1 MAAQVAALLEPGDVV
16 EVSGEMGAGKTA
28 FVRAACV
35 ALGVT
40 EPVTSPT
47 YTVGH
52 RYMSPGGAVSHLDL
66 FRSQGVTL
74 EEWAD
79 LEPYFEGSIAFVEWP
94 AAGRGV
100 LPTPRMGVT
109 ILITGV
115 DARLVV
121 VQTTDSDVA
130 AALDHPF
137 P

>member
-1 MAAQVAALLEPGDVV
+1 
-16 EVSGEMGAGKTA
+16 MGAGKTA
-28 FVRAACV
+28 FVRAACA

-40 EPVTSPT
+40 GAVTSPT

-52 RYMSPGGAVSHLDL
+52 LYSSPHGPVSHLDL
-66 FRSQGVTL
+66 YRSHGVTD

-79 LEPYFEGSIAFVEWP
+79 LEPYFDEGIAFVEWP
-94 AAGRGV
+94 QAGEGV

-109 ILITGV
+109 IRITGA

-121 VQTTDSDVA
+121 LETTDPEVA

>member
-1 MAAQVAALLEPGDVV
+1 MASVLEPGDVV
-16 EVSGEMGAGKTA
+16 NVSGEMGAGKTA
-28 FVRAACV
+28 FVRAACA

-40 EPVTSPT
+40 ERVTSPT

-52 RYMSPGGAVSHLDL
+52 QYSSPAGAVSHLDL
-66 FRSQGVTL
+66 YRSHGVTL

-79 LEPYFEGSIAFVEWP
+79 LEPYFDASIAFVEWP
-94 AAGRGV
+94 QAGEGV

-109 ILITGV
+109 LLITGV

-121 VQTTDSDVA
+121 IQTTDSDVA